1 MARARSPNREK
12 AQKIWIDSGGTK
24 KLKDIA
30 EELGLNESQ
39 VRKWKSLDKW
49 DDLKGNVPFT
59 NSNVT
64 NAKTPGAPK
73 GNKNAVGNE
82 GGAPRGNSNAVT
94 HGFFRKYFPEETI
107 EIMEQ
112 ISERSPLDLLWDQI
126 TIQYTAIVR
135 AQRIMFVR
143 DQEDE
148 TRVLKKDSS
157 SDTFCEQEYEIQHA
171 WDKQATF
178 LQAQSRAMST
188 LRSLIKQYEDM
199 IRVGQGD
206 EEQRLRIHKLK
217 GEIALLEQKAT
228 KDHDKPIEIMIK
240 RARVKPDD

>member
-1 MARARSPNREK
+1 
-12 AQKIWIDSGGTK
+12 
-24 KLKDIA
+24 
-30 EELGLNESQ
+30 
-39 VRKWKSLDKW
+39 
-49 DDLKGNVPFT
+49 
-59 NSNVT
+59 
-64 NAKTPGAPK
+64 
-73 GNKNAVGNE
+73 
-82 GGAPRGNSNAVT
+82 
-94 HGFFRKYFPEETI
+94 PEETM

-157 SDTFCEQEYEIQHA
+157 SDNFFEQEWEYQHA

-188 LRSLIKQYEDM
+188 LRSLIKQYEEM

-228 KDHDKPIEIMIK
+228 KDHDKPIEIRIK
-240 RARVKPDD
+240 RARMRPDD

>member
-1 MARARSPNREK
+1 M
-12 AQKIWIDSGGTK
+12 
-24 KLKDIA
+24 
-30 EELGLNESQ
+30 
-39 VRKWKSLDKW
+39 
-49 DDLKGNVPFT
+49 
-59 NSNVT
+59 
-64 NAKTPGAPK
+64 
-73 GNKNAVGNE
+73 
-82 GGAPRGNSNAVT
+82 
-94 HGFFRKYFPEETI
+94 

-157 SDTFCEQEYEIQHA
+157 SDNFFEQEWEYQHA

-188 LRSLIKQYEDM
+188 LRSLIKQYEEM

-228 KDHDKPIEIMIK
+228 KDHDKPIEIRIK
-240 RARVKPDD
+240 RARMRPDD

>member
-1 MARARSPNREK
+1 MARARSPNRDK
-12 AQKIWIDSGGTK
+12 ALKIWLKRSGNITNRE
-24 KLKDIA
+24 IA
-30 EELGLNESQ
+30 EMLGEKEKTISN
-39 VRKWKSLDKW
+39 WKSRDKW
-49 DDLKGNVPFT
+49 NVVLQTGECSTTKTEPKG
-59 NSNVT
+59 
-64 NAKTPGAPK
+64 GAPT
-73 GNKNAVGNE
+73 GNKNAVGNR
-82 GGAPRGNSNAVT
+82 GGAPPRENANAVT
-94 HGFFRKYFPEETI
+94 HGFFRKYFPEETM

-135 AQRIMFVR
+135 AQRIMFVV
-143 DQEDE
+143 DKDDE
-148 TRVLKKDSS
+148 TKVLKRQKI
-157 SDTFCEQEYEIQHA
+157 SDTMTEVEYEIQHA

-228 KDHDKPIEIMIK
+228 KDHDKPIEIRIK
-240 RARVKPDD
+240 RARMRPDD

>member
-94 HGFFRKYFPEETI
+94 HGFFRKYFPEETM
-107 EIMEQ
+107 EIME
-112 ISERSPLDLLWDQI
+112 
-126 TIQYTAIVR
+126 
-135 AQRIMFVR
+135 
-143 DQEDE
+143 
-148 TRVLKKDSS
+148 
-157 SDTFCEQEYEIQHA
+157 
-171 WDKQATF
+171 
-178 LQAQSRAMST
+178 
-188 LRSLIKQYEDM
+188 
-199 IRVGQGD
+199 
-206 EEQRLRIHKLK
+206 
-217 GEIALLEQKAT
+217 
-228 KDHDKPIEIMIK
+228 
-240 RARVKPDD
+240 